1 VALAVL
7 AVAVTYLGVG
17 VWAEGLR
24 LLGDTLGTPRLS
36 GLGLGGE
43 AAAHTVL
50 PASLFVVVA
59 VPLGVVVDA
68 LVPRAVVGGAAVVAW
83 LLGVGALVLGAH
95 WVAAFRGRPPFLAFL
110 PEVGPFA
117 MTLWFARS
125 LLVCALVGGLLT
137 SRAARVGVVGP
148 VGAWLVVAV
157 ALTWWWGRR
166 ALQSAALEHRV

>member
-1 VALAVL
+1 MV

-36 GLGLGGE
+36 GLRLGAE

-50 PASLFVVVA
+50 PASLFLGLA
-59 VPLGVVVDA
+59 VPVGLVVHGLVPAPALGASA
-68 LVPRAVVGGAAVVAW
+68 LVLWLVG
-83 LLGVGALVLGAH
+83 LGALVLGAQ
-95 WVAAFRGRPPFLAFL
+95 WVTAFRSRPPFLSYL
-110 PEVGPFA
+110 PEVGPMV

-125 LLVCALVGGLLT
+125 LLLCAAVGGLLT
-137 SRAARVGVVGP
+137 AQVTRVGVLGP

-157 ALTWWWGRR
+157 GLAWWWGRGSLR
-166 ALQSAALEHRV
+166 AASLEHRV